1 MTSGIKKQNPLI
13 QTTEIQQSL
22 TTDCILFQIKKKK
35 KPNLQSDPE
44 PEQNQ
49 MISK

>member
-1 MTSGIKKQNPLI
+1 MMTSGIKKQNPLI

-35 KPNLQSDPE
+35 PNLQSDPE